1 MDNRHKALGLLAA
14 GLATIAGTVWTAA
27 DSGYHLDGGRVIEP
41 NHNGGHVYLHLLSPP
56 SVGAALALGLLIAA
70 GYFGLKRLGVR
81 ITGAV
86 LAGLLVVLLSV
97 ECYAEAV
104 IGSAF
109 DETGGDTIASS
120 PRYAVVEYS
129 RPILFRSNNIV
140 LYVRERR
147 SLLSVEGDTAIACFM
162 DEMSHAGPSWFLDR
176 ASVTDGSVH
185 ITAQDGTSWD
195 VRFDP
200 RTLRPDNPVDR
211 CTAAPDDA
219 QD

>member
-1 MDNRHKALGLLAA
+1 
-14 GLATIAGTVWTAA
+14 V
-27 DSGYHLDGGRVIEP
+27 
-41 NHNGGHVYLHLLSPP
+41 
-56 SVGAALALGLLIAA
+56 ALALGLLIVA
-70 GYFGLKRLGVR
+70 GYYGIERPGLR
-81 ITGAV
+81 ITGGV
-86 LAGLLVVLLSV
+86 LAGVLVVLTVLY
-97 ECYAEAV
+97 CYGDALLL
-104 IGSAF
+104 SAF
-109 DETGGDTIASS
+109 EDGGGETIASS